1 MPKKEEETV
10 EEATPTEQTGSSYFF
25 FETNAWYNGEWRRTN
40 GKDIKKHGKGTL
52 RTTSGLVY
60 DGEWKNDL
68 KDGQGTLKLPSG
80 DTYEGAFVGGK
91 FEGKGTCK
99 WNTGARYEGE
109 WKAGRMHGVGEFI
122 DTDGNRFQGQFRG
135 NKFLNQTGFFISA
148 KDDEVGP
155 FKPEDYIPKNIGT
168 CIEKVQNF
176 WFRNP
181 EDHPNIEK
189 LYRGEN
195 LEEKLIKQA
204 KGLFGES
211 VQLLDEVWK
220 ICEGV
225 EGLDGALAFI
235 IISGPLYKIIT
246 GGKTAEAKEHLSLIE
261 EAVKKLVPK
270 AEELSGFKAL
280 YLFAAMASTE
290 DKEISASGTAG
301 IDKLISA
308 EEEAPL
314 LKEIAAKLK
323 GETSDKIDLIAKFSR
338 DPRLNKIMGREST
351 EEEKEWLKANGFS
364 ENNEGLENQQ
374 KGVEEN
380 L

>member
-1 MPKKEEETV
+1 
-10 EEATPTEQTGSSYFF
+10 
-25 FETNAWYNGEWRRTN
+25 
-40 GKDIKKHGKGTL
+40 
-52 RTTSGLVY
+52 
-60 DGEWKNDL
+60 
-68 KDGQGTLKLPSG
+68 
-80 DTYEGAFVGGK
+80 
-91 FEGKGTCK
+91 
-99 WNTGARYEGE
+99 
-109 WKAGRMHGVGEFI
+109 
-122 DTDGNRFQGQFRG
+122 
-135 NKFLNQTGFFISA
+135 
-148 KDDEVGP
+148 
-155 FKPEDYIPKNIGT
+155 
-168 CIEKVQNF
+168 
-176 WFRNP
+176 
-181 EDHPNIEK
+181 
-189 LYRGEN
+189 
-195 LEEKLIKQA
+195 
-204 KGLFGES
+204 
-211 VQLLDEVWK
+211 
-220 ICEGV
+220 
-225 EGLDGALAFI
+225 
-235 IISGPLYKIIT
+235 
-246 GGKTAEAKEHLSLIE
+246 LIE

-364 ENNEGLENQQ
+364 ENNKGLENQK